1 MSISVE
7 FSATMWMSFPFLS
20 YTRFVSYR
28 FRSVSFCLGAWWW
41 WSKEETRGKGEVRF
55 GRCDRRWWHGRL
67 RHCRKREV
75 GRNRNRAGDD
85 DFI

>member
-20 YTRFVSYR
+20 YTRVRFVL
-28 FRSVSFCLGAWWW
+28 FGAWWW
-41 WSKEETRGKGEVRF
+41 WSKEETRGR
-55 GRCDRRWWHGRL
+55 GRGQVWEMRPRVVHGRL
-67 RHCRKREV
+67 RRCREREV